1 MISPIDL
8 VIWVL
13 RALVIIIILDVIFS
27 WIRFAGGHVPRYNPV
42 VRFIE
47 RVADAILDPFRQLQ
61 YRLFRSMHANP
72 LPIDFSPVLAI
83 ILIQFLI
90 VLLGRLR

>member
-8 VIWVL
+8 VIWIL
-13 RALVIIIILDVIFS
+13 WALSVIIILDVIFS
-27 WIRFAGGHVPRYNPV
+27 WIRFLGGRVPRYNPV

-47 RVADAILDPFRQLQ
+47 RVADAVLAPFRQLQ
-61 YRLFRSMHANP
+61 DRLLRSMGANP
-72 LPIDFSPVLAI
+72 LGIDFSPVLAI

-90 VLLGRLR
+90 NLLSGLR

>member
-27 WIRFAGGHVPRYNPV
+27 WIRLAGGRVPRYNPI

-47 RVADAILDPFRQLQ
+47 HVADAILNPFRQLQ
-61 YRLFRSMHANP
+61 YRLFRGMGANP
-72 LPIDFSPVLAI
+72 LPLDFSPVLAI

-90 VLLGRLR
+90 ALLNGLR

>member
-1 MISPIDL
+1 MISPIDI
-8 VIWVL
+8 VIWIL

-27 WIRFAGGHVPRYNPV
+27 WIRFAGGRVPRYNPV

-47 RVADAILDPFRQLQ
+47 RVANAVLDPFRQLQ
-61 YRLFRSMHANP
+61 YRLFRSMGAGP
-72 LPIDFSPVLAI
+72 LPIDFSPLLAI

-90 VLLGRLR
+90 GLLSGLR